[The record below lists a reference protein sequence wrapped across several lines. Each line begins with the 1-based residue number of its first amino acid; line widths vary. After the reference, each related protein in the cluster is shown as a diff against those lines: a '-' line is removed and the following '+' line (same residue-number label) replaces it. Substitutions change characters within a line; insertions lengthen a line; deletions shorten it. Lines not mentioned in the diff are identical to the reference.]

1 MVLLLLIA
9 LLILL
14 PAGAVSQE
22 LYSYYLLSQE
32 LKVLSATKESLP
44 YSEVPRYT
52 RVITREQIDRWG
64 VRNLFELLDRLPE
77 FYYWKSYFGLKA
89 VGALGL
95 RQSYYSEKIQVLVDG
110 LPITD
115 PSNGSSFSVNDI
127 FSLSNVKQV
136 EIIYGPMTSLYG
148 FNASL
153 AVINLI
159 TYSPSDRSL
168 NFESSFSTGG
178 DTYTSLFK
186 SFRRGG
192 FRGALSVNYSEER
205 SPHKSY
211 TDVLGVS
218 ENYSSLRK
226 SFVFYLKI
234 KHSSGFYLKSY
245 TVDRDENFPLTLTKL
260 VTTGNTYANRRATV
274 NRVGVEKVF
283 GGYKLNLFADYDWFF
298 LERGYNLCPFNHQL
312 CRSLPSLKSEPRA
325 VEKRYVKSPG
335 LGFFVSK
342 DLTRYGEVF
351 FGADYKEADFY
362 KTKLRANFLP
372 SSIDVTNL
380 ATVVSYSSMRELPG
394 SEALFSPHFRSTFSP
409 YFQYYLK
416 FEDYSFLL
424 NGRWNRTSDVGNY
437 WSYSASFLKKRANWR
452 FKLNLGRAIRI
463 PSFEEMYL
471 KNNPI
476 LMGNPNLRA
485 EKADS
490 IMPSVD
496 YVGETFSFSGMAFVY
511 WFHDFIYKKRVS
523 PVSYIWSN
531 SDSTVR
537 VRGVDLTLKKRFLN
551 SYELTVSGGRV
562 FGVSGL
568 SSCEYFNFPRN
579 KLVSGLSYLGQRISA
594 NLSLIAYSRASSEV
608 PGFGRLDFNLLW
620 KFSERQQFSLTVNNL
635 LDKEIYYENGVPGEE
650 RTLWLEWRYSY

>member
-153 AVINLI
+153 AVINLV
-159 TYSPSDRSL
+159 TYSPSGRSL
-168 NFESSFSTGG
+168 NIDSSFSTGH
-178 DTYTSLFK
+178 DSCISLFK
-186 SFRRGG
+186 SFRKNG
-192 FRGALSVNYSEER
+192 FSGSISFNYSEER

-211 TDVLGVS
+211 TDIFNVTG
-218 ENYSSLRK
+218 NYSTLRK
-226 SFVFYLKI
+226 SFVYYLKL
-234 KHSSGFYLKSY
+234 KSTSGFYLKSY
-245 TVDRDENFPLTLTKL
+245 AVDRDDNFPLTLTGMI
-260 VTTGNTYANRRATV
+260 TTGNTYADRRAV
-274 NRVGVEKVF
+274 INRVGIKKKLK
-283 GGYKLNLFADYDWFF
+283 GYRLDLFADYNWFY
-298 LERGYNLCPFNHQL
+298 LERGYNLCPFNHSV
-312 CRSLPSLKSEPRA
+312 CSVVLPLKRELLA
-325 VEKRYVKSPG
+325 VEKRYLRNPRIGV
-335 LGFFVSK
+335 LLSK
-342 DLTRYGEVF
+342 DFKAYGKLF
-351 FGADYKEADFY
+351 LGAEYSEAELY
-362 KTKLRANFLP
+362 RTELQANFIP
-372 SSIDVTNL
+372 SSIDLNDL
-380 ATVVSYSSMRELPG
+380 SKIVSFPQIKRLPD

-409 YFQYYLK
+409 YFQYFLVK
-416 FEDYSFLL
+416 NSYSILF
-424 NGRWNRTSDVGNY
+424 NGRWNKTNDVGHY
-437 WSYSASFLKKRANWR
+437 WSYSFSLLKKWRNWNIK
-452 FKLNLGRAIRI
+452 FNTGRAIRI
-463 PSFEEMYL
+463 PSFEEMYI
-471 KNNPI
+471 KNNP
-476 LMGNPNLRA
+476 LLLGNPHLKA

-490 IMPSVD
+490 VMPSIEFN
-496 YVGETFSFSGMAFVY
+496 GRTFTVSGMAYVY
-511 WFHDFIYKKRVS
+511 WFHDFIYKRKIS
-523 PVSYIWSN
+523 PITYLWDN
-531 SDSTVR
+531 ADSTVR
-537 VRGVDLTLKKRFLN
+537 IRGFVLSLKKRLKN
-551 SYELTVSGGRV
+551 RYEVELSTGRV
-562 FGVSGL
+562 FSVDGL
-568 SSCEYFNFPRN
+568 SSGFTEFPRK
-579 KLVSGLSYLGQRISA
+579 KLVAGVSYLGSSLTANIS
-594 NLSLIAYSRASSEV
+594 LTAYSRASQDI
-608 PGFGRLDFNLLW
+608 PGFGRVDLNVVKTFGKQKL
-620 KFSERQQFSLTVNNL
+620 FLTVRNL
-635 LDKEIYYENGVPGEE
+635 FNKKIYYQGGVPGNE